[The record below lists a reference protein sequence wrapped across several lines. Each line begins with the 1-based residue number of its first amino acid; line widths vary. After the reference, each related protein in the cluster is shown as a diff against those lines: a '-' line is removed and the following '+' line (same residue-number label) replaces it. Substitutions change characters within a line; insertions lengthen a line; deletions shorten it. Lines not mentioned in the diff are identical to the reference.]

1 MSGFDYYPEHLG
13 RRRQCG
19 YQRHDAGRSGMKRIT
34 YTNPDGSCSVVIPHN
49 ELFDPT
55 SPLRTLLPEL
65 NGKTDDEILKWEMNR
80 AVPKDAT
87 DVNIIEEEDVPKK
100 IYPIEGD
107 HTFSYREAWR
117 QSAGKISHDMNIA
130 RNIHMDKIRK
140 IRDVQLRRVSIR
152 DWMKATGQKKQKD
165 ADDIETQRQALRDLP
180 QTFDLTKAQTVDDL
194 KVMWPPNLPRKI

>member
-1 MSGFDYYPEHLG
+1 
-13 RRRQCG
+13 
-19 YQRHDAGRSGMKRIT
+19 MKRIT

-49 ELFDPT
+49 ELFDPK
-55 SPLRTLLPEL
+55 SSLRTLLPEL
-65 NGKTDDEILKWEMNR
+65 NGKTDDEILQWEMNR

-140 IRDVQLRRVSIR
+140 IRDVQLDSLDK
-152 DWMKATGQKKQKD
+152 DWMKASGQKKQKD